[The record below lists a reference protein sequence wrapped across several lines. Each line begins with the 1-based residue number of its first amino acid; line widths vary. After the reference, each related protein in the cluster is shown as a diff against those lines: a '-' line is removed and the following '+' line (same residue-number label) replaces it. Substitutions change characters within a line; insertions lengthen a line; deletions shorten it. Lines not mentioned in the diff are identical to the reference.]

1 MKFKGLAIGLLAACG
16 LTSQAQGATISGNAL
31 QNVLDGITVDGPS
44 SIDVQTDQMAR
55 DEMWS
60 ITGAGGSI
68 ATIIIELTVYNSGNS
83 FGIYDVS
90 NPANFVEIMAGGAGS
105 GDQAMVSIKADG
117 SVHVNF
123 ADTGVDFTKNLF
135 GYYLDVSGT
144 GNRYYS
150 QTGLNA
156 DGVDHLAAFQGT
168 NTDTVQLPGLAPGL
182 WTNNEYV
189 LAFEDLW
196 GGGDR
201 DYTDFVAMVESV
213 TPVPEPGTLAL
224 LGLGLA
230 GFASIRRKRRS

>member
-1 MKFKGLAIGLLAACG
+1 MNFKGLAISLLAASA
-16 LTSQAQGATISGNAL
+16 LSAQAHATPINGTAL
-31 QNVLDGITVDGPS
+31 QGVLDNITVGGTS
-44 SIDVQTDQMAR
+44 SVDVQTDQMAV

-60 ITGAGGSI
+60 ITGAGGSV
-68 ATIIIELTVYNSGNS
+68 ATIVIELAGYASGNS

-90 NPANFVEIMAGGAGS
+90 SPSNYVEIMAGSASS
-105 GDQAMVSIKADG
+105 GDQAVVSIKADG
-117 SVHVNF
+117 SVFVNF
-123 ADTGVDFTKNLF
+123 ADTGVDFAQNLF
-135 GYYLDVSGT
+135 GYYLNVSAT

-150 QTGLNA
+150 ETDLNG
-156 DGVDHLAAFQGT
+156 DGVDHLVAFQGT

-230 GFASIRRKRRS
+230 GLAGVRRKRRA

>member
-1 MKFKGLAIGLLAACG
+1 MKFKGLAISLLAACG
-16 LTSQAQGATISGNAL
+16 FSAQAQATPINGTAL
-31 QNVLDGITVDGPS
+31 QGVLDNITVGGPS
-44 SIDVQTDQMAR
+44 SIDVQTDQMLV
-55 DEMWS
+55 DERWS

-68 ATIIIELTVYNSGNS
+68 ATIVIELAGYANGTS

-90 NPANFVEIMAGGAGS
+90 SPSNYVEIMSGAAGS
-105 GDQAMVSIKADG
+105 GDQAVVSIKADG
-117 SVHVNF
+117 SVFVNF
-123 ADTGVDFTKNLF
+123 ADSGVDFAQNLF
-135 GYYLDVSGT
+135 GYYLNVSAT
-144 GNRYYS
+144 GNRFYS
-150 QTGLNA
+150 EADLNG
-156 DGVDHLAAFQGT
+156 DGVDHLVAFQGT

-230 GFASIRRKRRS
+230 GLAGVRRKRRA